1 MGLLILKKGKES
13 LDLLKLRWLL
23 QNPLSKAVVDEL
35 LERTNGTF
43 KVEELLDAYPQRPTS
58 LSWISF
64 HTANRVLGALREAL
78 SIPEERFKQA
88 LEHPDIRRTIINALL
103 TIREYGVSTP
113 QRFYAPLMVVWN
125 LTWRCNLRCKHCYE
139 DAGALRTGQRRPE
152 LTLEQ
157 KLDAVNQIADSF
169 IPTLSFSGGE
179 PLMAPDF
186 WEVARAARER
196 GLYLSLNTN
205 GTLITDDVAA
215 RLVDL
220 DFAYVG
226 ISLDSPTSEFH
237 DEFRGVSGAWQR
249 TVEAIKRLAGT
260 SVSVVLS
267 FTVTRYN
274 YQTLPQVFALAGDLG
289 ADKVMVYNFIPTGRG
304 HLSADL
310 DLTPEQREEV
320 LRMMYEYSASGG
332 SVCSTAPQLGR
343 MCCEQ
348 GHPEYVPLAH
358 TGPGRA
364 QNLAILAHI
373 IGGCGIGRAYLAL
386 QPDGRI
392 TPCVYMPEVEIGHI
406 TRDRIADVWANNELL
421 KSLAKHEGLGGHC
434 GVCEYAAVC
443 GGCRARAYAYFGDFK
458 APDPGCIKNR
468 EYYWSAV
475 EGSDVPA
482 QPPPVPTAGTV

>member
-1 MGLLILKKGKES
+1 MGLLILKKGKEN
-13 LDLLKLRWLL
+13 LDMLKLRWLL
-23 QNPLSKAVVDEL
+23 QNPLSKGVVDEL
-35 LERTNGTF
+35 LERTNGAF
-43 KVEELLDAYPQRPTS
+43 KVEALLDVYPQRPAS

-64 HTANRVLGALREAL
+64 QTANRVLRALREAL

-103 TIREYGVSTP
+103 TIREYGVGTP

-139 DAGALRTGQRRPE
+139 DAGTLRTAQGRPE

-157 KLDAVNQIADSF
+157 KLNAVDQIADSF

-179 PLMAPDF
+179 PLMAPNF

-205 GTLITDDVAA
+205 GTLIADDVAA

-220 DFAYVG
+220 GFAYVG

-237 DEFRGVSGAWQR
+237 DEFRGVPGAWQR
-249 TVEAIKRLAGT
+249 TINAIKRLAGT

-274 YQTLPQVFALAGDLG
+274 YQLLPQVFALAGDLG
-289 ADKVMVYNFIPTGRG
+289 VDKVMVYNFIPTGRG
-304 HLSADL
+304 HLSVDL
-310 DLTPEQREEV
+310 DLTPKQREEV
-320 LRMMYEYSASGG
+320 LRMMYDYSASGG

-373 IGGCGIGRAYLAL
+373 IGGCGVGRAYLAL

-421 KSLAKHEGLGGHC
+421 KSLAQHKGLGGHC

-458 APDPGCIKNR
+458 APDPGCVKNR
-468 EYYWSAV
+468 EYYWNAV
-475 EGSDVPA
+475 GVSDMPA
-482 QPPPVPTAGTV
+482 QPPGVPTAGTV